1 MKPEIVVGLGSVQ
14 SKIVQPILGSSI
26 NFIENP
32 SSNDLAAASGAI
44 VRANYLCDR
53 ELFKQMPNLK
63 VIARTGVGVELV
75 DLNEADSRKIV
86 VLTTPGANSKAVAEG
101 AFAHILA
108 LSKRLQPLTKLVRE
122 DNWNKRENYPVG
134 DLSGETLG
142 VIGYGRIGKIMVNL
156 AHAFE
161 MKTIVYDPHVEI
173 PDHLRGDLAA
183 LYAQSDYIS
192 LHIPYSPENSQLIN
206 QSSIS
211 LMRDGVILVN
221 CSRGGLINLDDALA
235 ALRTGKV
242 GGIGLDA
249 FENEPPKHH
258 PIFDHENTVLT
269 PHLMGLSRKS
279 TVATYQMAAQG
290 VRDVLEDANPK
301 SIENLRVRG
310 NQWVN

>member
-1 MKPEIVVGLGSVQ
+1 MTKIVVGLGSVQ
-14 SKIVQPILGSSI
+14 SKIVQPILGSDI
-26 NFIENP
+26 TFIENP
-32 SSNDLAAASGAI
+32 SLNDLTVASGAI
-44 VRANYLCDR
+44 VRGNYRCDR
-53 ELFKQMPNLK
+53 GLLEEMPNLK
-63 VIARTGVGVELV
+63 VLARTGVGVELV
-75 DLNEADSRKIV
+75 DLDEADRRKII
-86 VLTTPGANSKAVAEG
+86 VLITPGANSRAVAEG
-101 AFAHILA
+101 AFAHLLA

-122 DNWNKRENYPVG
+122 DNWNERENYPVG

-161 MKTIVYDPHVEI
+161 MKTIVFDPHVEI
-173 PDHLRGDLAA
+173 PDHLRGDLDS

-211 LMRDGVILVN
+211 LMKDGVILIN

-235 ALRTGKV
+235 GLSTGKI
-242 GGIGLDA
+242 GGIGLDT

-258 PIFDHENTVLT
+258 PIFDHENAVLT

-290 VRDVLEDANPK
+290 VRDALEDANSN
-301 SIENLRVRG
+301 SIANMRVRG
-310 NQWVN
+310 K

>member
-1 MKPEIVVGLGSVQ
+1 VTSKIVVALGSVQ
-14 SKIVQPILGSSI
+14 SKIVQPILGPHI

-32 SSNDLAAASGAI
+32 SSNDLTEASGAI
-44 VRANYLCDR
+44 VRANYHCDQA
-53 ELFKQMPNLK
+53 LFEKMPNLK

-75 DLNEADSRKIV
+75 DLIEADRRKII

-122 DNWNKRENYPVG
+122 DNWNQKESYPVG

-161 MKTIVYDPHVEI
+161 MKTIVFDPNVEI
-173 PDHLRGDLAA
+173 PMDLRGDLDT
-183 LYAQSDYIS
+183 LYSQSDYIS
-192 LHIPYSPENSQLIN
+192 LHIPYSAENSQLIN
-206 QSSIS
+206 QSSIK
-211 LMRDGVILVN
+211 LMKDGVILVN

-235 ALRTGKV
+235 ALLTGKV

-249 FENEPPKHH
+249 FENEPPEHH
-258 PIFDHENTVLT
+258 PIFDHENAVLT

-290 VRDVLEDANPK
+290 VRDVLEDKNLK
-301 SIENLRVRG
+301 SIANLRVRG
-310 NQWVN
+310 S

>member
-1 MKPEIVVGLGSVQ
+1 MTKIVVGLGSVQ
-14 SKIVQPILGSSI
+14 SKIVQPILGPGI
-26 NFIENP
+26 KYIENP
-32 SSNDLAAASGAI
+32 SLNDLTEASGAI
-44 VRANYLCDR
+44 VRASYRCDQV
-53 ELFKQMPNLK
+53 LFEQMPNLK
-63 VIARTGVGVELV
+63 VLARTGVGVDSV
-75 DLNEADSRKIV
+75 DLDEADRRNII
-86 VLTTPGANSKAVAEG
+86 VLTTPGANSRAVAEG

-122 DNWNKRENYPVG
+122 DNWNAKDNYPVG

-161 MKTIVYDPHVEI
+161 MKTIVFDPNVEV
-173 PDHLRGDLAA
+173 PVHLQGDLFT
-183 LYAQSDYIS
+183 LFAQSDYIS

-211 LMRDGVILVN
+211 QMKDGVVLVN

-235 ALRTGKV
+235 ALSTGKV

-258 PIFDHENTVLT
+258 PIFDHENAVLT

-290 VRDVLEDANPK
+290 VRDVLEDSNSNSIANM
-301 SIENLRVRG
+301 RVRG
-310 NQWVN
+310 K